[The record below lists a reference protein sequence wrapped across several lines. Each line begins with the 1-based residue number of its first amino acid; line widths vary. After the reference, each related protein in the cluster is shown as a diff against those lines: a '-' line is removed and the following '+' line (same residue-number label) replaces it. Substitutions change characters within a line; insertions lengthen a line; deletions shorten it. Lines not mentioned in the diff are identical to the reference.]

1 MIPATVVFVCTGNTC
16 RSPLAEALA
25 ARRWPGA
32 PAMSSAG
39 LQAAD
44 GQAAAEPSRVVAAE
58 RGADLSDHRS
68 RLLDAGIVAGADW
81 LIGMTR
87 SHVAQINARLPQDAS
102 VKVGLLG
109 CPNQD
114 LRDRSTP
121 AEEEVA
127 DPFGAS
133 VETYRTVA
141 DQLERLLAAWDE
153 SFAGAA
159 GAQGGRS

>member
-1 MIPATVVFVCTGNTC
+1 LIPATVVFVCTGNTC

-25 ARRWPGA
+25 AKRWSGA
-32 PAMSSAG
+32 PATGSAG
-39 LQAAD
+39 LQAAA
-44 GQAAAEPSRVVAAE
+44 GQPAAEPARTVAAE
-58 RGADLSDHRS
+58 RGADLDDHRS
-68 RLLDAGIVAGADW
+68 RLLDVDIVAGAEW

-87 SHVAQINARLPQDAS
+87 SHVAQINARLPRDAT

-114 LRDRSTP
+114 LRGRPTP

-153 SFAGAA
+153 SFGGAA
-159 GAQGGRS
+159 GAQGGQS